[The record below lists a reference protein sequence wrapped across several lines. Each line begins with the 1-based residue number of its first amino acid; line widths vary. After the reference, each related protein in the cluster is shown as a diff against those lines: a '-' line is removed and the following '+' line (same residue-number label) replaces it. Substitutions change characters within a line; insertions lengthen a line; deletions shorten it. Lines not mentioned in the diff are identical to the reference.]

1 MAKCG
6 RCSNPVSPAR
16 KSRLEPRRFRGLLF
30 APLLAMTME
39 GGYAGPRPSGSRV
52 PTRSEVIATQGMAA
66 TSHPLASQVAIDI
79 LKRGGTAV
87 DAAIAA
93 NAAIGL
99 MEPTGN
105 GVGGDLFAIV
115 WDAKSQKLHGLN
127 ANGRSPKSLTLA
139 QLREELRKLGVKT
152 IPPRGPLPVSVPGTV
167 DGWFE
172 LHGKFGKLPMKELLA
187 PAIAYARQGF
197 PVTEVIAEGWVRNA
211 RLLKDYPNFA
221 ATFMPNGRAPAKGEI
236 FRNPLLADTLTRIAE
251 GGRDAFYKG
260 DIAQR
265 IEKYMRANGGYLTAA
280 DLAAHA
286 SEWVEPVSTNYRGYD
301 VWELPPPTQGIA
313 ALQMLN
319 ILEAYDLGKMGY
331 GNPEYLHLFVE
342 AKKLAFEDRARYY
355 ADPDFATI
363 PLHALISKD
372 YATKRRAL
380 ITHGKSA
387 LEYPADPQALET
399 GDTIYLTVADAAGN
413 MVSLIQSNY
422 RGMGSGMTPD
432 GCGFILQD
440 RGEMFSLQE
449 GHANVY
455 APGKRP
461 FHTII
466 PAFVTKEGKP
476 WLSFGVMGG
485 AMQPQGHA
493 QIIIN
498 LIDFGMNLQE
508 AGDAPRVRHDGSS
521 EPTDEVMR
529 DGGVVVLEVGVKP
542 ETVKALEA
550 MGHKVKVANDGD
562 FGGYQAILR
571 NAAGVYFGASESRK
585 DGAAQGY

>member
-1 MAKCG
+1 MTAH
-6 RCSNPVSPAR
+6 RAAPVLAT
-16 KSRLEPRRFRGLLF
+16 FLF
-30 APLLAMTME
+30 AGSVLMME
-39 GGYAGPRPSGSRV
+39 GSVAGPRPSGSLV
-52 PTRSEVIATQGMAA
+52 PTRSEVIATHGMAA
-66 TSHPLASQVAIDI
+66 TSHPLVSQVALDV

-93 NAAIGL
+93 NATMGL

-115 WDAKSQKLHGLN
+115 WDAKTKKLYGLN
-127 ANGRSPKSLTLA
+127 GSGRSPKSLSFEKLQA
-139 QLREELRKLGVKT
+139 ELKKLNSTT
-152 IPPRGPLPVSVPGTV
+152 IPRRGPLPVSVPGAV

-172 LHGKFGKLPMKELLA
+172 LHRKFGRIPMKELLQ
-187 PAIAYARQGF
+187 PAISYARDGF
-197 PVTEVIAEGWVRNA
+197 PVTEIIAQGWANNA
-211 RLLKDYPNFA
+211 KVLEQYPNFRE
-221 ATFMPNGRAPAKGEI
+221 TFMPNGRAPAKGEV
-236 FRNPLLADTLTRIAE
+236 FRNPLLADTLSRIAE

-265 IEKYMRANGGYLTAA
+265 IEKYMRANGGYLSAA
-280 DLAAHA
+280 DFAAHR

-301 VWELPPPTQGIA
+301 VWELPPNTQGVA

-319 ILEAYDLGKMGY
+319 ILEAYDLKSMGF
-331 GNPEYLHLFVE
+331 GSAEYLHLFVE
-342 AKKLAFEDRARYY
+342 AKKLAFEDRARFY
-355 ADPDFATI
+355 ADPEFAKI
-363 PLHALISKD
+363 PLKGLLSKP
-372 YATKRRAL
+372 YAAKRRAL
-380 ITHGKSA
+380 IKLDKAA
-387 LEYPADPQALET
+387 LEYPTDPKALEQ
-399 GDTIYLTVADAAGN
+399 GDTIYMTVADSAGN

-440 RGEMFSLQE
+440 RGEMFSMQP

-466 PAFVTKEGKP
+466 PAFVTKDGKP
-476 WLSFGVMGG
+476 WLSFGLMGG
-485 AMQPQGHA
+485 SMQPQGHV
-493 QIIIN
+493 QVLVN

-508 AGDAPRVRHDGSS
+508 AGDVPRVRHDGSS
-521 EPTDEVMR
+521 EPTDERMT
-529 DGGVVVLEVGVKP
+529 DGGEVVLENGYSP
-542 ETVKALEA
+542 EVVKALQA
-550 MGHKVKVANDGD
+550 RGHKVTVANDGD

-571 NAAGVYFGASESRK
+571 NAEGVYFGASESRK

>member
-1 MAKCG
+1 MA
-6 RCSNPVSPAR
+6 
-16 KSRLEPRRFRGLLF
+16 
-30 APLLAMTME
+30 ME
-39 GGYAGPRPSGSRV
+39 GSYAGPRPSGSLV

-66 TSHPLASQVAIDI
+66 TSQPLASQVALDV
-79 LKRGGTAV
+79 LKAGGSAV

-93 NAAIGL
+93 NATLGL

-115 WDAKSQKLHGLN
+115 WDAKSGKLHGLN
-127 ANGRSPKSLTLA
+127 GSGRSPQSLTL
-139 QLREELRKLGVKT
+139 QKLRAELRKLERST
-152 IPPRGPLPVSVPGTV
+152 IPPRGPLPVSVPGAV

-172 LHGKFGKLPMKELLA
+172 LHAKFGKLPMKELLQ
-187 PAIAYARQGF
+187 PAIRYARNGF
-197 PVTEVIAEGWVRNA
+197 PVSEVIAEGWALNA
-211 RLLKDYPNFA
+211 RVLKDFPNYA
-221 ATFMPNGRAPAKGEI
+221 ATYMPQGRAPKKGEI
-236 FRNPLLADTLTRIAE
+236 FRNPLLADTLTAIAN

-260 DIAQR
+260 EIAQR

-280 DLAAHA
+280 DLAAHR

-301 VWELPPPTQGIA
+301 VWELPPNTQGVA

-319 ILEAYDLGKMGY
+319 ILEAYDLRSMGF
-331 GNPEYLHLFVE
+331 GSADYLHLFLE

-355 ADPDFATI
+355 ADPGFAKI
-363 PLHALISKD
+363 PLKALLSKD
-372 YATKRRAL
+372 YAAQRRKL
-380 ITHGKSA
+380 IA
-387 LEYPADPQALET
+387 PRAAREYPADTQALNQ
-399 GDTIYLTVADAAGN
+399 GDTIYLTVADSAGN

-440 RGEMFSLQE
+440 RGELFSLE
-449 GHANVY
+449 DGHPNVY

-466 PAFVTKEGKP
+466 PAFVTRDGKP

-485 AMQPQGHA
+485 AMQPQGHV
-493 QIIIN
+493 QIVVN

-521 EPTDEVMR
+521 EPTGERMTN
-529 DGGVVVLEVGVKP
+529 GGEVVLELGFAP
-542 ETVKALEA
+542 EVIKALQA
-550 MGHKVKVANDGD
+550 RGHKVTVANDGD

-571 NAAGVYFGASESRK
+571 NDQGVYFGASESRK

>member
-1 MAKCG
+1 
-6 RCSNPVSPAR
+6 
-16 KSRLEPRRFRGLLF
+16 
-30 APLLAMTME
+30 MTME
-39 GGYAGPRPSGSRV
+39 GSVAGPRPSGSLV
-52 PTRSEVIATQGMAA
+52 ATRSEVIATQGMAA
-66 TSHPLASQVAIDI
+66 TSQPLASQVALDV

-93 NAAIGL
+93 NATLGL

-115 WDAKSQKLHGLN
+115 WDAKSRKLYGLN
-127 ANGRSPKSLTLA
+127 GSGRSPQSLTLDK
-139 QLREELRKLGVKT
+139 LRAELKKLGSST
-152 IPPRGPLPVSVPGTV
+152 IPRTGPLPVSVPGTV

-172 LHGKFGKLPMKELLA
+172 LHQRFGRLPMRELLQ
-187 PAIAYARQGF
+187 PAISYARNGF
-197 PVTEVIAEGWVRNA
+197 PVTEVIAAGWA
-211 RLLKDYPNFA
+211 RSARALAKYPGFA
-221 ATFMPNGRAPAKGEI
+221 ETYMPNGKPPAKGEV
-236 FRNPLLADTLTRIAE
+236 FRNPLLANTLAAIAA

-265 IEKYMRANGGYLTAA
+265 IETYLRANGGYLTAA
-280 DLAAHA
+280 DLAAHH

-301 VWELPPPTQGIA
+301 VWELPPNTQGVA

-319 ILEAYDLGKMGY
+319 ILEAYDLKKMGF
-331 GNPEYLHLFVE
+331 GSADYLHLFIE

-355 ADPDFATI
+355 ADPDFAQI
-363 PLHALISKD
+363 PLKGLLSKD
-372 YATKRRAL
+372 YAARRRAL
-380 ITHGKSA
+380 IRMDKAA
-387 LEYPADPQALET
+387 LEYPADARALDQS
-399 GDTIYLTVADAAGN
+399 DTIYMSVADHDGN

-422 RGMGSGMTPD
+422 RGMGSGMTPT

-440 RGEMFSLQE
+440 RGELFSLE
-449 GHANVY
+449 DGHANLY

-466 PAFVTKEGKP
+466 PAFVTKDGKP

-485 AMQPQGHA
+485 GMQPQGHV
-493 QIIIN
+493 QILVN

-508 AGDAPRVRHDGSS
+508 AGDAPRARHDGSS
-521 EPTDEVMR
+521 EPTGEIMR
-529 DGGVVVLEVGVKP
+529 DGGQVVLEVGVSP
-542 ETVKALEA
+542 EVVQALQA
-550 MGHKVKVANDGD
+550 RGHKVSVINDGD

-571 NAAGVYFGASESRK
+571 NAEGVYFGASESRK